1 MKQIAF
7 LGSGKIALEYS
18 KVLKHLGYKVNYASC
33 SSIKSKSWLKFKK
46 ANNEVKFLSNKDI
59 IFNTKINY
67 VFSLLPPLE
76 QIKYLPKLFKSKQN
90 IFIEKPFFNNS
101 VKFKKIL
108 NMNQKNLNNKYI
120 SFNRRFYDVV
130 NVLKARVKKR
140 DVKLVRVNINENFTK
155 KTLKKKINFKKFY
168 PYYGS
173 SSHIIDLL
181 IYLFKKVK
189 FIKNYNLNKSKDFP
203 TQYAVLNCFKNTPI
217 FLFIEKDAP
226 LKNGI
231 EIIFNDNSI
240 WSLTPIE
247 KLTVYKDYKIS
258 KSKGKNFNYLNYE
271 QRKIMEKTEKSKFK
285 PGFEKTVKFFLNSKK
300 YNQNFLQYVS
310 YLEIY
315 EKIFN

>member
-18 KVLKHLGYKVNYASC
+18 KVLKHLGYKVIYASC

-108 NMNQKNLNNKYI
+108 NMNQ
-120 SFNRRFYDVV
+120 
-130 NVLKARVKKR
+130 
-140 DVKLVRVNINENFTK
+140 
-155 KTLKKKINFKKFY
+155 
-168 PYYGS
+168 
-173 SSHIIDLL
+173 
-181 IYLFKKVK
+181 

-315 EKIFN
+315 E